1 MKLMVIGGGGREHAI
16 IKKLKENP
24 AVEKIYCL
32 PGNGGIAADAVCVSE
47 IGAKDIPA
55 QVEFAK
61 AHGIDY
67 AVVAPDDPLALGAV
81 DALSAAG
88 IPCFGPDKKAAVIE
102 ASKAFAKDLMQKYN
116 IPTAKYRI
124 FTDAPSACA
133 YIDAEGAPI
142 VVKADGLAL
151 GKGVVVAQTVEEAK
165 AAVRAMIED
174 KTCGQSGAR
183 GVFEEYMGGPEVS
196 VLSFTDG
203 KVVKPMVSSMDH
215 KRANDHDTGLNTGG
229 MGTVAPNPY
238 YTPEVAAECMEKIFL
253 PTIRAMNAEGCPF
266 KGCLYFGLMLTPD
279 GPKVIEYNCR
289 FGDPETQ
296 VVLPLLESD
305 LLKVMTACTEG
316 TLADTE
322 VRFSDGAAACVI
334 LASGGY
340 PVAYEK
346 GKPISGL
353 VDGQLPDEENV
364 TVYHS
369 GTAITEDGQ
378 LVTNGGRV
386 LGVTATGPRL
396 TNALSHAYEAAEK
409 ISFEKLHK
417 RSDIGLRAL
426 KALAEKQ

>member
-1 MKLMVIGGGGREHAI
+1 MKLMVIGGGREHAI

-88 IPCFGPDKKAAVIE
+88 IPRFGPDKKAAVIQ
-102 ASKAFAKDLMQKYN
+102 ASKAFAKNLMQKYN
-116 IPTAKYRI
+116 IPTAKYRV

-174 KTCGQSGAR
+174 KTFGQSGAR
-183 GVFEEYMGGPEVS
+183 VVIEEYMEGPEVS

-203 KVVKPMVSSMDH
+203 KVVIQ
-215 KRANDHDTGLNTGG
+215 TGQELGFS
-229 MGTVAPNPY
+229 GTKFYTLHFNGPNNGQGNYIWSQAGVVAW
-238 YTPEVAAECMEKIFL
+238 AAEPVFDENAG
-253 PTIRAMNAEGCPF
+253 TIQ
-266 KGCLYFGLMLTPD
+266 L
-279 GPKVIEYNCR
+279 V
-289 FGDPETQ
+289 
-296 VVLPLLESD
+296 
-305 LLKVMTACTEG
+305 
-316 TLADTE
+316 
-322 VRFSDGAAACVI
+322 FSDNGQGNGREAKTLCFWENNDR
-334 LASGGY
+334 Y
-340 PVAYEK
+340 WTFT
-346 GKPISGL
+346 
-353 VDGQLPDEENV
+353 GQLC
-364 TVYHS
+364 
-369 GTAITEDGQ
+369 
-378 LVTNGGRV
+378 
-386 LGVTATGPRL
+386 L
-396 TNALSHAYEAAEK
+396 TDALELSKNY
-409 ISFEKLHK
+409 
-417 RSDIGLRAL
+417 
-426 KALAEKQ
+426 